1 MCSHSP
7 PRLLQNRLGIRRR
20 EFACPTF
27 IGPERAAGDIE
38 MRKDRNRL
46 ALAMVLLAS
55 GVLHC
60 AAQPY
65 ATGAH
70 IDTEYDFSQVRTFAF
85 AMVPKRP
92 LTSPHGE
99 ILRAALEEALQERGF
114 EQVAEDEA
122 DLWISYDIGVLSAM
136 SVSWASQSTLGQGR
150 IIARAI
156 DPATQHE
163 VWYGWAEANLRAQ
176 ADPERRV
183 REAVA
188 ALFQNRVGSREPS

>member
-7 PRLLQNRLGIRRR
+7 PRLLQNRPGIRRR

-70 IDTEYDFSQVRTFAF
+70 IDTEYDFSKVKTFAF
-85 AMVPKRP
+85 ALVPQKP
-92 LTSPHGE
+92 LNSDNGKL
-99 ILRAALEEALQERGF
+99 LR
-114 EQVAEDEA
+114 D
-122 DLWISYDIGVLSAM
+122 
-136 SVSWASQSTLGQGR
+136 
-150 IIARAI
+150 ARANRLDVLDELQSI
-156 DPATQHE
+156 GFGHGLEYLRRRMEGGARLRRRNGRTPTAPCSTGLRNVAHPRCRGLERVLAWILIVPDRFQH
-163 VWYGWAEANLRAQ
+163 G
-176 ADPERRV
+176 
-183 REAVA
+183 
-188 ALFQNRVGSREPS
+188 